1 MRAEWKLARAYL
13 RRHWRQFASL
23 SACVAVFLAAV
34 FSLQMFFLS
43 YNDWTQEQYYQTYG
57 HWDSAWLY
65 LDPEEAHTITPSAEH
80 TGKSFVTGYV
90 QSDRASALQQP
101 CVGYWEGETQYLLNA
116 ELLSGALPQRPGE
129 AAVAEDVCYLLDIPL
144 QPGTRFTVPVT
155 DAAGSTSERTY
166 TLTGVLSPFR
176 IKWTENVLVEQ
187 NENVLAQPNVI
198 TIPSED
204 PLITA
209 FALQQ
214 GANLSDASFTNY
226 EPIVNYNVSSEY
238 RDATGPQI
246 LLWIISGVLIVV
258 FLTLTVIGI
267 RHAVR
272 ITLQEQ
278 RGFITRIRC
287 AGGSRRQVCR
297 MVLLEGLVLTVC
309 TVAAGIAIGIGVF
322 CATAAVLNQFTY
334 TLRYHLYLL
343 PFLTTAV
350 LGIAILSATYGL
362 FLRGAFRGAPLEAEP
377 DRSRRRKKHA
387 RASAGNHSF
396 IQVWRRET
404 APAHRGQD
412 WVIRLTAGACMALLL
427 FAPSYAELAIDATYG
442 YDDLEQSRTGM
453 DYWFG
458 LRNGL
463 SSGDAL
469 YQETPR
475 YKGLTADAYQ
485 ELRENPNL
493 HIDYASIGHMS
504 SANVVLLPGEQQ
516 SDSVQKLA
524 QNDTFG
530 KRIDSKNGEL
540 MESLGF
546 PAGSDLLLYS
556 VFGMPYEQ
564 LEQMADDRQS
574 GALDR
579 AAFDSG
585 AQVAALGSD
594 FQVGDTLTIAVT
606 AFPATATQQEM
617 DAGFDYGIPKITYLH
632 ATVGA
637 VYGEGNSATSQR
649 LLQNYPSG
657 LILSADLMQQLDPGA
672 GYDDVCLSLTCDP
685 NDEEAMAGVYDSL
698 DRAQAMSFM
707 TFYRDFTSL
716 NQEKADTS
724 LEVRLPYIAMIAVFA
739 VTIFIALLI
748 SMDLKVK
755 SSAHSLL
762 LMRAVGLDRR
772 KLSRLLLMSNVLPCL
787 EGAAG
792 GILLGGGI
800 GLFLT
805 VMNGLSASSILLRT
819 LLPNLIAGLVLLM
832 VMAVVSY
839 LRPRRW
845 ILSRPVID
853 SIENARF

>member
-23 SACVAVFLAAV
+23 TSCVAVFLAAA
-34 FSLQMFFLS
+34 FSLQMFFLA
-43 YNDWTQEQYYQTYG
+43 YNDWTEEQYYQAYG
-57 HWDSAWLY
+57 HWESAWLDV
-65 LDPEEAHTITPSAEH
+65 DPEEARTLTPSSEH

-116 ELLSGALPQRPGE
+116 ELRSGTLPQRPGE
-129 AAVAEDVCYLLDIPL
+129 AAVAKDVCYLLDIPL
-144 QPGTRFTVPVT
+144 EPGTQFTVPVT
-155 DAAGSTSERTY
+155 DAAGNTAERTY
-166 TLTGVLSPFR
+166 TLTGVLAPFR
-176 IKWTENVLVEQ
+176 IQWTEIVLVKQ
-187 NENVLAQPNVI
+187 NEKVFAQPNII
-198 TIPSED
+198 TVPAED

-209 FALQQ
+209 YALQQ
-214 GANLSDASFTNY
+214 GASASGEVFSNY
-226 EPIVNYNVSSEY
+226 EPIVNYNVAPEY
-238 RDATGPQI
+238 RNPTGPQI
-246 LLWIISGVLIVV
+246 LLWIISGILIAV
-258 FLTLTVIGI
+258 FLALTVIGI

-297 MVLLEGLVLTVC
+297 IVLLEGLVLTVC

-350 LGIAILSATYGL
+350 LGIVILSATYGL
-362 FLRGAFRGAPLEAEP
+362 FLHRAFRGAPLEAGT
-377 DRSRRRKKHA
+377 DRGRRRKKHA

-412 WVIRLTAGACMALLL
+412 WVIRLTA
-427 FAPSYAELAIDATYG
+427 
-442 YDDLEQSRTGM
+442 
-453 DYWFG
+453 
-458 LRNGL
+458 
-463 SSGDAL
+463 
-469 YQETPR
+469 
-475 YKGLTADAYQ
+475 DAYQ

-504 SANVVLLPGEQQ
+504 SANVVLLPDEQQ

-530 KRIDSKNGEL
+530 KRVDSQNGEL

-546 PAGSDLLLYS
+546 PAGSDLLTYS
-556 VFGMPYEQ
+556 IFGMPYEQ
-564 LEQMADDRQS
+564 LEQMADARQS
-574 GALDR
+574 SALDR

-585 AQVAALGSD
+585 TQVAALGSD

-606 AFPATATQQEM
+606 AFPAMATQQER

-637 VYGEGNSATSQR
+637 VYGERNSATSQR

-685 NDEEAMAGVYDSL
+685 NDEEAMASVYDSL

-716 NQEKADTS
+716 NQEKADAS

-739 VTIFIALLI
+739 ATIFIALLI

-762 LMRAVGLDRR
+762 LMRAVGLDRK

-853 SIENARF
+853 SIENAPF

>member
-1 MRAEWKLARAYL
+1 
-13 RRHWRQFASL
+13 
-23 SACVAVFLAAV
+23 
-34 FSLQMFFLS
+34 
-43 YNDWTQEQYYQTYG
+43 
-57 HWDSAWLY
+57 
-65 LDPEEAHTITPSAEH
+65 
-80 TGKSFVTGYV
+80 
-90 QSDRASALQQP
+90 
-101 CVGYWEGETQYLLNA
+101 
-116 ELLSGALPQRPGE
+116 
-129 AAVAEDVCYLLDIPL
+129 
-144 QPGTRFTVPVT
+144 
-155 DAAGSTSERTY
+155 
-166 TLTGVLSPFR
+166 
-176 IKWTENVLVEQ
+176 
-187 NENVLAQPNVI
+187 
-198 TIPSED
+198 
-204 PLITA
+204 
-209 FALQQ
+209 
-214 GANLSDASFTNY
+214 
-226 EPIVNYNVSSEY
+226 
-238 RDATGPQI
+238 
-246 LLWIISGVLIVV
+246 
-258 FLTLTVIGI
+258 
-267 RHAVR
+267 
-272 ITLQEQ
+272 
-278 RGFITRIRC
+278 
-287 AGGSRRQVCR
+287 
-297 MVLLEGLVLTVC
+297 
-309 TVAAGIAIGIGVF
+309 
-322 CATAAVLNQFTY
+322 
-334 TLRYHLYLL
+334 
-343 PFLTTAV
+343 
-350 LGIAILSATYGL
+350 
-362 FLRGAFRGAPLEAEP
+362 
-377 DRSRRRKKHA
+377 
-387 RASAGNHSF
+387 
-396 IQVWRRET
+396 
-404 APAHRGQD
+404 
-412 WVIRLTAGACMALLL
+412 MALLL

-442 YDDLEQSRTGM
+442 YDDLEQSRMDM

-458 LRNGL
+458 LRNGG
-463 SSGDAL
+463 SSADSL

-530 KRIDSKNGEL
+530 KRIASKNGGL

-556 VFGMPYEQ
+556 VLGMPYEQ
-564 LEQMADDRQS
+564 LEQMADARQS

-585 AQVAALGSD
+585 AQVAALVSD

-606 AFPATATQQEM
+606 AFPATATQQET

-685 NDEEAMAGVYDSL
+685 NDEEAMASVYDSL

-762 LMRAVGLDRR
+762 LMRAVGLDRK

>member
-1 MRAEWKLARAYL
+1 MRAEWKLAHAYL

-23 SACVAVFLAAV
+23 SVCVAVFLAAV
-34 FSLQMFFLS
+34 FSLQMFFLA
-43 YNDWTQEQYYQTYG
+43 YNDWTEEQYYQAYG
-57 HWDSAWLY
+57 HWESAWLDV
-65 LDPEEAHTITPSAEH
+65 DPEEARTLTPASEH

-116 ELLSGALPQRPGE
+116 ELLSGTLPQRPGE
-129 AAVAEDVCYLLDIPL
+129 AAVAEDACYLLGIPL
-144 QPGTRFTVPVT
+144 EPGTQFTVPVT
-155 DAAGSTSERTY
+155 DAAGNTADRTY

-176 IKWTENVLVEQ
+176 VDWMEIVRPRRGDIEID
-187 NENVLAQPNVI
+187 QPNII
-198 TIPSED
+198 TAPSED
-204 PLITA
+204 PVLIA
-209 FALQQ
+209 HVLMQ
-214 GANLSDASFTNY
+214 GADDSGIIYTGARFWANNY
-226 EPIVNYNVSSEY
+226 TRAEY
-238 RDATGPQI
+238 RDVTSQQG
-246 LLWIISGVLIVV
+246 LLWVVSGVLIVL
-258 FLTLTVIGI
+258 FLLLTVIGI

-272 ITLQEQ
+272 LTLQEQ

-287 AGGSRRQVCR
+287 TGGSRRQVR
-297 MVLLEGLVLTVC
+297 RIVLLEGLVLALC
-309 TVAAGIAIGIGVF
+309 TAVAGILLGIGVF
-322 CATAAVLNQFTY
+322 CATVAVLNQFTY

-343 PFLTTAV
+343 PFLTTAA
-350 LGIAILSATYGL
+350 LGVAVILITYGA
-362 FLRGAFRGAPLEAEP
+362 FLRRSFRGAPLAAEKAP
-377 DRSRRRKKHA
+377 GNKRKKRA
-387 RASAGNHSF
+387 PASAGNHSF

-404 APAHRGQD
+404 ASAHRGQD
-412 WVIRLTAGACMALLL
+412 WIVRLTAGACMALLL
-427 FAPSYAELAIDATYG
+427 FAPCYADLAIEATYG
-442 YDDLEQSRTGM
+442 YDDLEQSRMDM

-458 LRNGL
+458 LRNGG
-463 SSGDAL
+463 SSAASL

-493 HIDYASIGHMS
+493 RIDYASIGHMS
-504 SANVVLLPGEQQ
+504 SANVVLLPDEQQ

-530 KRIDSKNGEL
+530 KRIDSQNAEL

-546 PAGSDLLLYS
+546 PAGSDLLIYS

-564 LEQMADDRQS
+564 LEQMADARQS

-606 AFPATATQQEM
+606 AFPAMATQEEM
-617 DAGFDYGIPKITYLH
+617 DAGFGYGIPEITYLH

-637 VYGEGNSATSQR
+637 VYGEGSSATSQR

-657 LILSADLMQQLDPGA
+657 LIMSADLMQQLDPGA
-672 GYDDVCLSLTCDP
+672 GYDDVCLSLVCDP
-685 NDEEAMAGVYDSL
+685 NDEASMASVYDSL

-716 NQEKADTS
+716 SQEKADVA

-762 LMRAVGLDRR
+762 LMRAVGLDRK

-787 EGAAG
+787 QGAAG
-792 GILLGGGI
+792 GIVLGGGI

-805 VMNGLSASSILLRT
+805 VMNGLSAGSILLRT
-819 LLPNLIAGLVLLM
+819 LLPNLIAGLVLLLL
-832 VMAVVSY
+832 MAVISY

-845 ILSRPVID
+845 ILAQPIVG
-853 SIENARF
+853 SIENTPF

>member
-1 MRAEWKLARAYL
+1 MRAEWKLACAYL

-23 SACVAVFLAAV
+23 ASCVAVFLAAA
-34 FSLQMFFLS
+34 FSLQMFFLA
-43 YNDWTQEQYYQTYG
+43 YNDWTEEQYYQAYG

-65 LDPEEAHTITPSAEH
+65 LDPEEAHTITPAAEH

-90 QSDRASALQQP
+90 QTDRASALQQP

-116 ELLSGALPQRPGE
+116 ELRSGALPQQPGE

-144 QPGTRFTVPVT
+144 EPGTQFTVPVT
-155 DAAGSTSERTY
+155 DAAGNTAERTY
-166 TLTGVLSPFR
+166 TLTGVLAPFR
-176 IKWTENVLVEQ
+176 IQWTEIVLVKQ
-187 NENVLAQPNVI
+187 NEKVFAQPNII
-198 TIPSED
+198 TVPAED

-209 FALQQ
+209 YALQQ
-214 GANLSDASFTNY
+214 GASASGEVFANY
-226 EPIVNYNVSSEY
+226 EPIVNYNVAPEY
-238 RDATGPQI
+238 RNPTGPQI
-246 LLWIISGVLIVV
+246 LLWIISGILIVV
-258 FLTLTVIGI
+258 FLALTVIGI

-278 RGFITRIRC
+278 RGFVTRIRC

-297 MVLLEGLVLTVC
+297 MILLEGLALTLC
-309 TVAAGIAIGIGVF
+309 TVAVGIALGIAVF

-334 TLRYHLYLL
+334 ELSYHLYLL
-343 PFLTTAV
+343 PFAVTAA
-350 LGIAILSATYGL
+350 LGVVVILATYGV
-362 FLRGAFRGAPLEAEP
+362 FLRGAFRGAPLETEP
-377 DRSRRRKKHA
+377 DRGRRRKKHA

-504 SANVVLLPGEQQ
+504 SANVVLLPDEQQ

-530 KRIDSKNGEL
+530 KRIDSQNSEL

-564 LEQMADDRQS
+564 LEQMADARRS

-606 AFPATATQQEM
+606 AFPAMAAQQEM
-617 DAGFDYGIPKITYLH
+617 DAGFDYGLPKITYLH

-649 LLQNYPSG
+649 LLQNYPKG
-657 LILSADLMQQLDPGA
+657 LILSANLMQQLDPGA
-672 GYDDVCLSLTCDP
+672 GYDDVCLSLACDP
-685 NDEEAMAGVYDSL
+685 DDAAAMASVYDSL

-716 NQEKADTS
+716 NQEKADAS
-724 LEVRLPYIAMIAVFA
+724 LEVRLPYIAMIALFA

-762 LMRAVGLDRR
+762 LMRAVGLDRK
-772 KLSRLLLMSNVLPCL
+772 KLSRLLLLSNVLPCL

-792 GILLGGGI
+792 GILVGGGI
-800 GLFLT
+800 GLFLA
-805 VMNGLSASSILLRT
+805 VINGLSAGSILLRT
-819 LLPNLIAGLVLLM
+819 LLPNLIAGLILLV

-845 ILSRPVID
+845 ILAQPVID
-853 SIENARF
+853 SIENAPF

>member
-34 FSLQMFFLS
+34 FSLQMFFLA
-43 YNDWTQEQYYQTYG
+43 YNDWTQEQYYQAYG
-57 HWDSAWLY
+57 HWDSAWLDV
-65 LDPEEAHTITPSAEH
+65 DPEEARTLTPSSEY

-166 TLTGVLSPFR
+166 TLTGVLSSFR
-176 IKWTENVLVEQ
+176 TDWMEIVRPRGGDIQTD
-187 NENVLAQPNVI
+187 QPNII
-198 TIPSED
+198 TAPSED
-204 PLITA
+204 QVVMA
-209 FALQQ
+209 HVMMQ
-214 GANLSDASFTNY
+214 GSDDSNIIYTDARFWRNNY
-226 EPIVNYNVSSEY
+226 TWAEY
-238 RDATGPQI
+238 RGVTSQQM
-246 LLWIISGVLIVV
+246 LLWVVSGVLIAV

-297 MVLLEGLVLTVC
+297 MVLLEGLVLTAC

-343 PFLTTAV
+343 PFLTTAG
-350 LGIAILSATYGL
+350 LGIVILSATYGL
-362 FLRGAFRGAPLEAEP
+362 FLRGAFRGAPLEAKP
-377 DRSRRRKKHA
+377 DRGRRRKKHA
-387 RASAGNHSF
+387 RASAGNRSF

-412 WVIRLTAGACMALLL
+412 WVIRLTACACMALLL

-442 YDDLEQSRTGM
+442 YDDLEQSRMDM

-458 LRNGL
+458 LRNGG
-463 SSGDAL
+463 SSADSL

-524 QNDTFG
+524 QSDTFG

-564 LEQMADDRQS
+564 LEQMADARQS

-585 AQVAALGSD
+585 TQVAALGSD

-606 AFPATATQQEM
+606 AFPAMATQQEM

-685 NDEEAMAGVYDSL
+685 NDEEAMASVYDSL

-762 LMRAVGLDRR
+762 LMRAVGLDRK

-819 LLPNLIAGLVLLM
+819 LLPNLIAGIVLLM

>member
-23 SACVAVFLAAV
+23 SVCVAVFLAAA
-34 FSLQMFFLS
+34 FSLQMFFLA
-43 YNDWTQEQYYQTYG
+43 YNDWMEEQYYQAYG
-57 HWDSAWLY
+57 HWESAWLDV
-65 LDPEEAHTITPSAEH
+65 DPGEARTLTPASEH

-90 QSDRASALQQP
+90 QTDRASALQQP

-116 ELLSGALPQRPGE
+116 ELRSGALPQRPGE

-144 QPGTRFTVPVT
+144 QPGTQFTVPVT
-155 DAAGSTSERTY
+155 DAAGNTAERTY

-176 IKWTENVLVEQ
+176 MDWMEIVRPRRGDIKID
-187 NENVLAQPNVI
+187 QPNII
-198 TIPSED
+198 TAPSED
-204 PLITA
+204 PVVIA
-209 FALQQ
+209 HVMMQ
-214 GANLSDASFTNY
+214 GADDSGIIYTGARFWTNSY
-226 EPIVNYNVSSEY
+226 TWVEY
-238 RDATGPQI
+238 RDATSQQV
-246 LLWIISGVLIVV
+246 LLWVVSGVLIAV

-297 MVLLEGLVLTVC
+297 IVLMEGLVLTVC

-343 PFLTTAV
+343 PFLTTSV
-350 LGIAILSATYGL
+350 LGIVILSATYGL
-362 FLRGAFRGAPLEAEP
+362 FLHRAFRGAPLEAGT
-377 DRSRRRKKHA
+377 DRGSRRKKHA

-442 YDDLEQSRTGM
+442 YDDLEQSRMDM

-458 LRNGL
+458 LRNGG
-463 SSGDAL
+463 SSAASL

-504 SANVVLLPGEQQ
+504 SANVVLLPDEQQ

-530 KRIDSKNGEL
+530 KRIDSQNSEL

-564 LEQMADDRQS
+564 LEQMADARRS

-606 AFPATATQQEM
+606 AFPAMATQQER

-649 LLQNYPSG
+649 LLQNYPKG

-672 GYDDVCLSLTCDP
+672 GYDDVCLSLACDP
-685 NDEEAMAGVYDSL
+685 DDAAAMASVYDSL

-716 NQEKADTS
+716 NQEKADAS

-762 LMRAVGLDRR
+762 LMRAVGLDRK
-772 KLSRLLLMSNVLPCL
+772 KLSRLLLLSNVLPCL
-787 EGAAG
+787 EGATG
-792 GILLGGGI
+792 GILVGGGI
-800 GLFLT
+800 GLFLA
-805 VMNGLSASSILLRT
+805 VINGLSAGSILLRT
-819 LLPNLIAGLVLLM
+819 LLPNLIVGLVLLM

-845 ILSRPVID
+845 ILAQPVID
-853 SIENARF
+853 SIENAPF

>member
-1 MRAEWKLARAYL
+1 MRAEWKLAHAYL

-34 FSLQMFFLS
+34 FSLQMFFLA
-43 YNDWTQEQYYQTYG
+43 YNDWMEEQYYQAYG
-57 HWDSAWLY
+57 HWESAWLDV
-65 LDPEEAHTITPSAEH
+65 DPEEARTLTPASEH

-144 QPGTRFTVPVT
+144 QPGTQFTVPVT
-155 DAAGSTSERTY
+155 DAAGNTAERTY

-176 IKWTENVLVEQ
+176 MDWMEIVRPRRGDIQ
-187 NENVLAQPNVI
+187 IDQPNII
-198 TIPSED
+198 TAPSED
-204 PLITA
+204 PVVIA
-209 FALQQ
+209 HVMMQ
-214 GANLSDASFTNY
+214 GADDSGIIYTGARFWTNSY
-226 EPIVNYNVSSEY
+226 TWVEY
-238 RDATGPQI
+238 RDATSQQV
-246 LLWIISGVLIVV
+246 LLWVVSGVLIAV

-297 MVLLEGLVLTVC
+297 IVLLEGLALTVC

-350 LGIAILSATYGL
+350 LGIVILSATYGL
-362 FLRGAFRGAPLEAEP
+362 FLHRAFRGAPLEAGT
-377 DRSRRRKKHA
+377 DRGRRRKKHA

-442 YDDLEQSRTGM
+442 YDDLEQSRMEM

-458 LRNGL
+458 LRNGG
-463 SSGDAL
+463 SSAASL

-504 SANVVLLPGEQQ
+504 SANVVLLPDEQQ
-516 SDSVQKLA
+516 SGSVQKLA

-530 KRIDSKNGEL
+530 KRIDPQNGEL

-546 PAGSDLLLYS
+546 PAGSDLLTYS

-564 LEQMADDRQS
+564 LEQMADARQS

-585 AQVAALGSD
+585 TQVAALGSD

-606 AFPATATQQEM
+606 AFPAMATQQER
-617 DAGFDYGIPKITYLH
+617 DAGFDYGIPEITYLR

-637 VYGEGNSATSQR
+637 VYGEGKSATSQR

-685 NDEEAMAGVYDSL
+685 NDEEAMASVYDSL

-762 LMRAVGLDRR
+762 LMRAVGLDRK